1 MPNARPRSGT
11 RLAQEGLALVYGGG
25 NVGLMGIVADAAL
38 AAGGEVIGVI
48 PEQLVGWEVA
58 HRGLT
63 RLEVVANMHERKAR
77 MFDLSDAFVALPG
90 GFGTLD
96 EMFEML
102 TWRQLGLG
110 DKPCAFLDVD
120 GFYAP
125 LIAMMDRM
133 VEERFLHADQR
144 RDLWHGEDIDALLA
158 WMRDYRPAQATS
170 GWTTNAARTCADDRC
185 PATLPRLPHPRRRR
199 AATAAASRRCRSTTS
214 SPGEIVIKTRVFVGQ
229 LQGRAR
235 RHRPGQDPAPVSAG
249 RRHRCRR
256 ARRRLDRSAV
266 HGRRRGAGHRL
277 RPERNPRRRLFANT
291 RGSNAQWAI
300 PLPAGPERC
309 ARA

>member
-1 MPNARPRSGT
+1 M
-11 RLAQEGLALVYGGG
+11 ALVYGGG
-25 NVGLMGIVADAAL
+25 NVGLMGMVADAAL

-133 VEERFLHADQR
+133 VEERFLHPDQR
-144 RDLWHGEDIDALLA
+144 RDLWHGDDLEALLQ
-158 WMRDYRPAQATS
+158 WMRDYAPAHANK
-170 GWTTNAARTCADDRC
+170 WLDEK
-185 PATLPRLPHPRRRR
+185 RR
-199 AATAAASRRCRSTTS
+199 
-214 SPGEIVIKTRVFVGQ
+214 K
-229 LQGRAR
+229 
-235 RHRPGQDPAPVSAG
+235 D
-249 RRHRCRR
+249 
-256 ARRRLDRSAV
+256 
-266 HGRRRGAGHRL
+266 L
-277 RPERNPRRRLFANT
+277 R
-291 RGSNAQWAI
+291 
-300 PLPAGPERC
+300 
-309 ARA
+309 

>member
-1 MPNARPRSGT
+1 MKSICVYCGSNAGSRPIYAERAATLGARIAREGGT
-11 RLAQEGLALVYGGG
+11 LVYGGG

-38 AAGGEVIGVI
+38 AAGGDVIGVI

-63 RLEVVANMHERKAR
+63 QLDVVANMHERKAR

-125 LIAMMDRM
+125 LLAMLDRM
-133 VEERFLHADQR
+133 VDERFLHADQR
-144 RDLWHGEDIDALLA
+144 RDLWHGEDIDGLFA
-158 WMRDYRPAQATS
+158 WMRAYEPAHANK
-170 GWTTNAARTCADDRC
+170 WLD
-185 PATLPRLPHPRRRR
+185 
-199 AATAAASRRCRSTTS
+199 
-214 SPGEIVIKTRVFVGQ
+214 E
-229 LQGRAR
+229 
-235 RHRPGQDPAPVSAG
+235 
-249 RRHRCRR
+249 
-256 ARRRLDRSAV
+256 ARRRE
-266 HGRRRGAGHRL
+266 L
-277 RPERNPRRRLFANT
+277 R
-291 RGSNAQWAI
+291 
-300 PLPAGPERC
+300 
-309 ARA
+309 